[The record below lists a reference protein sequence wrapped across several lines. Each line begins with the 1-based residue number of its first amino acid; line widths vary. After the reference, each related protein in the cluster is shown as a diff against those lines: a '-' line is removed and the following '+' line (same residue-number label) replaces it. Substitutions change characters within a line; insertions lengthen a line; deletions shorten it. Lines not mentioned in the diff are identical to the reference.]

1 MVAAQSSL
9 DMSTGCRMLSAVGAI
24 RSADRYDMD
33 NFLPTQAAFN
43 GDRSRLHNRMEVS
56 VVPDDGAGTGMM
68 PEM

>member
-1 MVAAQSSL
+1 
-9 DMSTGCRMLSAVGAI
+9 
-24 RSADRYDMD
+24 MD
-33 NFLPTQAAFN
+33 NFLPTQAAFD